1 MEGKSSP
8 PTLRYTVSA
17 TDSPSTSNFDCPQ
30 RVCGA
35 VCPKLVAIWIRSLE
49 SLGNSSTTNTNC
61 RAGFSGK
68 YSNPWNLFCCA
79 GVNGEFWSPPKYW
92 CLACCNHQSLTLFC
106 LAPLGPVA
114 LAILISLGL
123 CYKLFDAPAMILM
136 RLEILALPG
145 VYNKPVLAS
154 PAQA

>member
-8 PTLRYTVSA
+8 STLRYTVSA

-35 VCPKLVAIWIRSLE
+35 VSPKLVAIWIRSLE

-79 GVNGEFWSPPKYW
+79 RVNGEFWSP
-92 CLACCNHQSLTLFC
+92 LTSAQQKGFQGLEYFPENPA
-106 LAPLGPVA
+106 LQFVLVVEESPNDSRDLIQMATSFRDTAPHTRWG
-114 LAILISLGL
+114 
-123 CYKLFDAPAMILM
+123 
-136 RLEILALPG
+136 
-145 VYNKPVLAS
+145 
-154 PAQA
+154 